1 MYLKHMGTPATICPK
16 SHTQSTFLA
25 ACHFDGEHGEGEGG
39 AEAGLCP
46 HEHDSQSCLQE
57 AAEEVTVPEGAACA
71 TGALS
76 PSEAGVGSE
85 ETPCE
90 SGRESLPCQV
100 LACEFF
106 DRSPLLFVC
115 LFREL
120 DRIITNAWPTSEGSK
135 MERVVCVFVFSLL
148 SSDT

>member
-1 MYLKHMGTPATICPK
+1 MFKFLYLSGPVMYLKHMGTPATICPK

-100 LACEFF
+100 F
-106 DRSPLLFVC
+106 

-135 MERVVCVFVFSLL
+135 MERVVCAFVFSLL